1 MVDVFEYK
9 CKRRE
14 QDVEQAVHDGDVDAH
29 GCYDGRQEEHF
40 HWSNKS
46 LLPEF
51 LTCEIRSEAGFVG
64 GVPCFFA
71 QPGGFALQDNDGIGL
86 AEYEEGQDCY

>member
-1 MVDVFEYK
+1 
-9 CKRRE
+9 
-14 QDVEQAVHDGDVDAH
+14 
-29 GCYDGRQEEHF
+29 
-40 HWSNKS
+40 